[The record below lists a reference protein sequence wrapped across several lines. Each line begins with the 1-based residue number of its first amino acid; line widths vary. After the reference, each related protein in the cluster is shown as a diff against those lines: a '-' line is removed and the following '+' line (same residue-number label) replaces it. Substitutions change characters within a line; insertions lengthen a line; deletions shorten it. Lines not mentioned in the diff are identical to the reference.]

1 MSFKVVRKP
10 EGGGASLLSP
20 SNYDDDAPSIHSE
33 RSSQDDDSDDDKVLK
48 RARTSADIRKYDRGV
63 LEEEEERDELLERNR
78 QGGKRRGSAL
88 EGISSGL
95 RGLWSKSHVLLP
107 GADDGGSANQN
118 DEAEPEDKRRQRRIR
133 RQRKKEK
140 LMEDAS
146 YGEAGEL
153 MIEME
158 GGRMKGGSATGS
170 SSETDES
177 EDADRRGL
185 LNIRDKTVQQKKAK
199 WAWCAIYLLIAVG
212 FVALILV
219 AWKLSLKA
227 RFMKVNQNILSNGT
241 ALFAPTTIL
250 ISLDGFRADF
260 LKRGITPRLNAFVEE
275 GISPVYMVPSFPSVT
290 FPNHY
295 TLVTGLYPES
305 HGVVGNTFWDKE
317 LQEKFYYTKSE
328 AMNKKWWGGEPLWVT
343 AENQGIRTAIH
354 MWPGSEAHI
363 MDVEPA
369 YLDKYNGKELLSN
382 KVSRVLELLDKP
394 GQEDN
399 QAEIA
404 DMRPQLIAAYVPNVD
419 QHGHLYG
426 PNSTEIRTTIS
437 EVDTMLDQ
445 LFQGLEAR
453 NLTNIVNVVVVSDH
467 GMATT
472 DTNRLIQLEDIVDTS
487 LIQHTDGWPLYGLRP
502 KDPAHLQGL
511 YDSLAVEAAINPN
524 FEVYLRDVNMPER
537 YHFSKNERIAPLWI
551 VPKTGWAIVTKD
563 EFDVVEAKAKGIV
576 YHPRGLHGYDHEHPL
591 MRAIFIARG
600 PAFPHEPN
608 SRVEPFQNIEVYNII
623 CDSLALTPK
632 PNNGTLRLP
641 LKPIGLHSPDTYPP
655 EPADPE
661 PVPSKLDS
669 PTNGTLSIS
678 PIEASSAA
686 DPEPVPSKL
695 DSPTNGTLSISPIEA
710 SSAADPNVVPPHM
723 VGVDTPEDSEDPN
736 VDRPVVGDESST
748 TNDAK
753 NWWAWFKGELDDLKG
768 WVSDLTHG
776 NGKNETQARK

>member
-1 MSFKVVRKP
+1 MSSNIRKSAA
-10 EGGGASLLSP
+10 GNASLLSP
-20 SNYDDDAPSIHSE
+20 SNYDEDAPSIHSE
-33 RSSQDDDSDDDKVLK
+33 HSDQDEDSDDDKIIQG
-48 RARTSADIRKYDRGV
+48 ARTSADIRKYDRGV
-63 LEEEEERDELLERNR
+63 LEEEEERDELLERNLKR
-78 QGGKRRGSAL
+78 GRRGSAL

-107 GADDGGSANQN
+107 GAGNEDSSNQDDETGV
-118 DEAEPEDKRRQRRIR
+118 EEKRRQRKNR
-133 RQRKKEK
+133 RQKKREK

-146 YGEAGEL
+146 YGEDGEL
-153 MIEME
+153 MFEME
-158 GGRMKGGSATGS
+158 GGRMKEGSATGS

-177 EDADRRGL
+177 DDADRRGL
-185 LNIRDKTVQQKKAK
+185 LNVRDQATQRKNSR
-199 WAWCAIYLLIAVG
+199 WAWCAIYLLIALG
-212 FVALILV
+212 FTALLLV
-219 AWKLSLKA
+219 AWKLSKKA
-227 RFMKVNQNILSNGT
+227 RFTKEHQTFLSNGT

-260 LKRGITPRLNAFVEE
+260 LKRGITPRLNTFVEE
-275 GISPVYMVPSFPSVT
+275 GISPVYMNPSFPSVT

-305 HGVVGNTFWDKE
+305 HGVVGNTFWDE
-317 LQEKFYYTKSE
+317 TLQEEFYYTKSE
-328 AMNKKWWGGEPLWVT
+328 AMHKKWWGGEPLWVT

-354 MWPGSEAHI
+354 MWPGSEANI

-369 YLDKYNGKELLSN
+369 YLDKYNGQELLPN

-394 GQEDN
+394 GREDS
-399 QAEIA
+399 QAALA

-426 PNSTEIRTTIS
+426 PNSTEIRVTIT

-453 NLTNIVNVVVVSDH
+453 NLTNIVNVVIVSDH

-472 DTNRLIQLEDIVDTS
+472 DTNRLIQLEDIIDTS
-487 LIQHTDGWPLYGLRP
+487 LTEHTDGWPLYGLRP
-502 KDPAHLQGL
+502 KDPSHLQGL
-511 YDSLAVEAAINPN
+511 YDTLAAEAAINPN

-551 VPKTGWAIVTKD
+551 VPKTGWAIVMKD
-563 EFDVVEAKAKGIV
+563 EFDVVEGKAKGIA

-591 MRAIFIARG
+591 MRAIFVARG

-623 CDSLALTPK
+623 CDSLGLTPN

-641 LKPIGLHSPDTYPP
+641 LKPIGVHSTGTSPP

-661 PVPSKLDS
+661 PSPSKIE
-669 PTNGTLSIS
+669 PQTNATLSIS
-678 PIEASSAA
+678 PIE
-686 DPEPVPSKL
+686 V
-695 DSPTNGTLSISPIEA
+695 
-710 SSAADPNVVPPHM
+710 SSAADPNVVPPQM
-723 VGVDTPEDSEDPN
+723 VGVDTPEDLENPN
-736 VDRPVVGDESST
+736 MDRPVVEDESSKT
-748 TNDAK
+748 DDEK
-753 NWWAWFKGELDDLKG
+753 NWWAWFKGELDDFKG
-768 WVSDLTHG
+768 WISDLTHK
-776 NGKNETQARK
+776 NGTNGTRA

>member
-1 MSFKVVRKP
+1 MPSNIRKSAA
-10 EGGGASLLSP
+10 GNASLLSP
-20 SNYDDDAPSIHSE
+20 SNYDEDAPSIHSE
-33 RSSQDDDSDDDKVLK
+33 HSDQDEDSDDDKIIQG
-48 RARTSADIRKYDRGV
+48 ARTSADIRKYDRGV
-63 LEEEEERDELLERNR
+63 LEEEEERDELLERNLKR
-78 QGGKRRGSAL
+78 GRRGSAL

-107 GADDGGSANQN
+107 GAGNEGSSNQDD
-118 DEAEPEDKRRQRRIR
+118 ETEVEEKRRQRRNR
-133 RQRKKEK
+133 RQKKREK

-146 YGEAGEL
+146 YGEDGEL
-153 MIEME
+153 MFEME
-158 GGRMKGGSATGS
+158 GGRMKEGSATGS

-177 EDADRRGL
+177 DDADRRGL
-185 LNIRDKTVQQKKAK
+185 LNVRDQATQRKNSR
-199 WAWCAIYLLIAVG
+199 WAWCAIYLLIALG
-212 FVALILV
+212 FMALLLV
-219 AWKLSLKA
+219 AWKLSKKA
-227 RFMKVNQNILSNGT
+227 RFTKEHQIFLSNGT

-260 LKRGITPRLNAFVEE
+260 LKRGITPRLNTFVEE
-275 GISPVYMVPSFPSVT
+275 GISPVYMNPSFPSVT

-305 HGVVGNTFWDKE
+305 HGVVGNTFWDEK
-317 LQEKFYYTKSE
+317 LQEEFYYTKSE
-328 AMNKKWWGGEPLWVT
+328 AMHKKWWGGEPLWVT

-369 YLDKYNGKELLSN
+369 YLDKYNGQELLPN

-394 GQEDN
+394 GREDS
-399 QAEIA
+399 QAALA

-426 PNSTEIRTTIS
+426 PNSTEIRVTIT

-453 NLTNIVNVVVVSDH
+453 NLTNIVNVVIVSDH

-472 DTNRLIQLEDIVDTS
+472 DTSRLIQLEDIIDTS
-487 LIQHTDGWPLYGLRP
+487 LIEHTDGWPLYGLRP
-502 KDPAHLQGL
+502 KDLSHLQGL
-511 YDSLAVEAAINPN
+511 YDTLAAEAAINPN

-551 VPKTGWAIVTKD
+551 VPKTGWAIVMKD
-563 EFDVVEAKAKGIV
+563 EFDVVEGKAKGIA

-623 CDSLALTPK
+623 CDSLGLTPN

-641 LKPIGLHSPDTYPP
+641 LKPIGLHSADTSPP

-661 PVPSKLDS
+661 PSPSKIE
-669 PTNGTLSIS
+669 PQTNATLSIS
-678 PIEASSAA
+678 PIE
-686 DPEPVPSKL
+686 V
-695 DSPTNGTLSISPIEA
+695 
-710 SSAADPNVVPPHM
+710 SSAADPNVVPPQM
-723 VGVDTPEDSEDPN
+723 VGVDTPEDLEDPN
-736 VDRPVVGDESST
+736 VDRPVVEDESSKT
-748 TNDAK
+748 DDEK
-753 NWWAWFKGELDDLKG
+753 NWWAWFKGELDDFKG
-768 WVSDLTHG
+768 WISDLTHN
-776 NGKNETQARK
+776 NGTNGTQA